1 MKIAKRMNLLGSET
15 AFAVSAEASNLAA
28 TGKKIF
34 PFHLGDINLPTP
46 NSVIKAANNAVE
58 EGKTGYCPSPGI
70 PELRRV
76 LAKDVGNSRG
86 VKYNL
91 DNVSIQPGGK
101 PSIGKYIASM
111 MEEGDSV
118 LYPNPGYPIYES
130 QIEFYKGIAIP
141 YGYINTH
148 EGLKLDFDAIESGIK
163 KGAKHIFYNNY
174 NNPTGASSSKD
185 EIERLARLVIK
196 NDMFL
201 ISDDAYFDTLY
212 DGEPR
217 SIVSYPGMYERTL
230 TMYTFSK
237 KFAMTGWRLGA
248 SVGPTKVI
256 EQINRLNVNMESC
269 TTHFVQYAGLAGLNA
284 PEQETKYILNKLK
297 NRRDALVQILN
308 RLEGVEAHRPEAGF
322 YIFPKIT
329 KLLKNTGFDS
339 VEEFRKIVMRETGVS
354 FCGRHHFGRP
364 LENEKDHYIRLAFS
378 GIGMDDLKEGMELF
392 KNWIASNTKK

>member
-141 YGYINTH
+141 YGYVNTP

-308 RLEGVEAHRPEAGF
+308 RLEGVEAHKPEAGF

-339 VEEFRKIVMRETGVS
+339 VEDFRKVVLKETGVS

-364 LENEKDHYIRLAFS
+364 LKDEKDDYIRLAFS
-378 GIGMDDLKEGMELF
+378 GISMDDLKEGMELF
-392 KNWIASNTKK
+392 KNWIASNTNK

>member
-1 MKIAKRMNLLGSET
+1 MKIANRMKLLGSET

-28 TGKKIF
+28 LGNKIF
-34 PFHLGDINLPTP
+34 PFHLGDINLSTP
-46 NSVIKAANNAVE
+46 RSVIKAAKKAIE

-70 PELRRV
+70 PELREA
-76 LAKDVGNSRG
+76 LARDVGTARG
-86 VKYNL
+86 ITY
-91 DNVSIQPGGK
+91 DMENVSVQPGGK

-111 MEEGDSV
+111 MEKGDFV

-130 QIEFYKGIAIP
+130 QIEFYGGVAVP
-141 YGYINTH
+141 YGYINTS
-148 EGLKLDFDAIESGIK
+148 EGLKLDFDAIEKGVES
-163 KGAKHIFYNNY
+163 GAKHIFYNNY

-185 EIERLARLVIK
+185 EIERLANLVIE

-212 DGEPR
+212 DGEPE
-217 SIVSYPGMYERTL
+217 SIASYPGMYERTL

-248 SVGPTKVI
+248 SIGPKKII

-284 PEQETKYILNKLK
+284 PDQETQDILNVLK
-297 NRRDALVQILN
+297 ERRDTLVKILSEI
-308 RLEGVEAHRPEAGF
+308 EGVEVHMPEAGF
-322 YIFPKIT
+322 YVFPKIT
-329 KLLKNTGFDS
+329 NLLENTGFDS
-339 VEEFRKIVMRETGVS
+339 VEEFRKIVLKETGVS

-364 LENEKDHYIRLAFS
+364 LENEKDYYIRLAFS
-378 GIGMDDLKEGMELF
+378 GINMNDLKEGMKLF
-392 KNWIASNTKK
+392 KAWIASNAKK

>member
-1 MKIAKRMNLLGSET
+1 MKIANRMKLLGSET

-28 TGKKIF
+28 LGNKIF
-34 PFHLGDINLPTP
+34 PFHLGDINLSTP
-46 NSVIKAANNAVE
+46 RSVIKAAKKAIE

-70 PELRRV
+70 PELRV
-76 LAKDVGNSRG
+76 ALAKDVGNARG
-86 VKYNL
+86 ITY
-91 DNVSIQPGGK
+91 DMENVSVQPGGK

-111 MEEGDSV
+111 MEKGDCV

-130 QIEFYKGIAIP
+130 QIEFYGGVAMP
-141 YGYINTH
+141 YGYINTS
-148 EGLKLDFDAIESGIK
+148 EGLKLDFDAIEKGVES
-163 KGAKHIFYNNY
+163 GAKHIFYNNY

-185 EIERLARLVIK
+185 EIERLANLVIE

-212 DGEPR
+212 DGEPE
-217 SIVSYPGMYERTL
+217 SIASYPGMYGRTL

-248 SVGPTKVI
+248 SIGPKKII

-284 PEQETKYILNKLK
+284 PNQETQDILNVLK
-297 NRRDALVQILN
+297 ERRDTLVKILS
-308 RLEGVEAHRPEAGF
+308 EIDGVEVHMPEAGF
-322 YIFPKIT
+322 YVFPKVT
-329 KLLKNTGFDS
+329 SLLENIGFDS
-339 VEEFRKIVMRETGVS
+339 VEEFRKIVLKETGVS

-364 LENEKDHYIRLAFS
+364 LENEKDYYIRLAFS
-378 GIGMDDLKEGMELF
+378 GINMNDLKEGMKLF
-392 KNWIASNTKK
+392 KAWIASNAK

>member
-1 MKIAKRMNLLGSET
+1 MKIANRMNLLGSET

-28 TGKKIF
+28 FGKKIF
-34 PFHLGDINLPTP
+34 PFHLGDINLSTP
-46 NSVIKAANNAVE
+46 KSVIKAAKKAIE

-70 PELRRV
+70 PELREA
-76 LAKDVGNSRG
+76 LARDVGTARG
-86 VKYNL
+86 ITY
-91 DNVSIQPGGK
+91 DMENVSVQPGGK

-111 MEEGDSV
+111 MEKGDFV

-130 QIEFYKGIAIP
+130 QIEFYGGVAVP
-141 YGYINTH
+141 YGYINTS
-148 EGLKLDFDAIESGIK
+148 EGLELDFDAIEKGVES
-163 KGAKHIFYNNY
+163 GAKHIFYNNY

-185 EIERLARLVIK
+185 EIERLANLVIE

-212 DGEPR
+212 DGEPE
-217 SIVSYPGMYERTL
+217 SIASYPGMYERTL

-248 SVGPTKVI
+248 SIGPKKII

-284 PEQETKYILNKLK
+284 PNQETQDILNVLK
-297 NRRDALVQILN
+297 ERRDTLVKILSEI
-308 RLEGVEAHRPEAGF
+308 EGVEVHMPEAGF
-322 YIFPKIT
+322 YVFPKVT
-329 KLLKNTGFDS
+329 NLLENTGFDS
-339 VEEFRKIVMRETGVS
+339 VEEFRKIVLKETGVS

-364 LENEKDHYIRLAFS
+364 LENEKDYYIRLAFS
-378 GIGMDDLKEGMELF
+378 GINMNDLKEGMKLF
-392 KNWIASNTKK
+392 KAWIASNAK

>member
-1 MKIAKRMNLLGSET
+1 LGSET

-70 PELRRV
+70 PELRKA

-91 DNVSIQPGGK
+91 YNVSIQPGGK

-284 PEQETKYILNKLK
+284 PEQETKYILNKLR

-308 RLEGVEAHRPEAGF
+308 RLEGVEAHKPEAGF

-364 LENEKDHYIRLAFS
+364 LKNEKDHYIRLAFS

-392 KNWIASNTKK
+392 KNWIASNTNK